1 MSKKPVNVFLSF
13 YTKNLHRYLS
23 RLPAYSLFDIEAF
36 KSLEKFSARDCELWV
51 HTNIEF
57 LSGLECLAVAISLGR
72 KSEFS
77 NQDDYKKMSKYFYN
91 SIVQCEHLSKKE
103 DIIYLAYLGLSIC
116 HFERSLIVGDISKQR
131 KELKIA
137 EHYLHE
143 ASLYFDAREITDLYH
158 TLYQAALGEVEK
170 AIWHISRASKV
181 ASSPRAYYE
190 VLEFAYNKLQM
201 QNVALFY
208 RNRIER
214 LVA

>member
-1 MSKKPVNVFLSF
+1 MTKKPVNVFLSF

-23 RLPAYSLFDIEAF
+23 KLPAFSLFDIEAF
-36 KSLEKFSARDCELWV
+36 NLLEKFSARDCELWV

-72 KSEFS
+72 KNDFS
-77 NQDDYKKMSKYFYN
+77 QIENTKKISKYFYN
-91 SIVQCEHLSKKE
+91 CIVQNEHKK
-103 DIIYLAYLGLSIC
+103 DKQDQIYLAYLGLSIC
-116 HFERSLIVGDISKQR
+116 HFESSLESGDISKQR

-143 ASLYFDAREITDLYH
+143 ASLYFDAKEITDLYH

-181 ASSPRAYYE
+181 TSAPRAYYE
-190 VLEFAYNKLQM
+190 VLEFAYNKLKM
-201 QNVALFY
+201 KNVALFY